1 MRMKVVLFIIAFMV
15 SMQVVATAS
24 DIGIGVSPGNMSY
37 MLAPGSSAEQSLYV
51 INTGTETATYNVF
64 IDDSTY
70 SSWFTFS
77 VSSFELKAGE
87 NKEVKVTLNV
97 PASAKEDVDCKIK
110 VPCTVP
116 GGDVGTGIMIPVH
129 IEISSSGSSSSGK
142 SSSGGSSSGGG
153 GGGSPEPAS
162 NVEARELS
170 QQYVT
175 AGSRARFNFTEDAT
189 CVKYVEFDAKK
200 TLGKITTIIEMLKER
215 STLTSDTPDGEVY
228 KYLNIWV
235 GNEGVATPENIEN
248 AVIGFRVDKTWV
260 MENGIDVNS
269 IVLAH
274 FDGEEWKPLLTKKVK
289 EDVEN
294 LYLEAETTGFSH
306 FAVTGEKANE
316 TEKNMSAAP
325 VTRAREKLKESAEN
339 LESTATKSLE
349 EGGSGFLAEIEGY
362 EEKLRD
368 LYLALIHSLQEKSW
382 YPGAAHNDTGTEN

>member
-1 MRMKVVLFIIAFMV
+1 MRMKVVLLIIAFMV

-24 DIGIGVSPGNMSY
+24 DIGIGASPGNMSY

-70 SSWFTFS
+70 SGWFTFS
-77 VSSFELKAGE
+77 VSSFELSAGE
-87 NKEVKVTLNV
+87 NKKVKVTLNV

-110 VPCTVP
+110 IPCTVP

-129 IEISSSGSSSSGK
+129 IEISSSEDSSSKK
-142 SSSGGSSSGGG
+142 SSSGGSSSGG

-170 QQYVT
+170 QQYIT
-175 AGSRARFNFTEDAT
+175 SGSRVRFNFTQDAT

-200 TLGKITTIIEMLKER
+200 TLGKVTTIIEVLKER
-215 STLTSDTPDGEVY
+215 SALTPDTPDGEVY
-228 KYLNIWV
+228 NYLNIWV

-248 AVIGFRVDKTWV
+248 AVIGFNVDKTWV
-260 MENGIDVNS
+260 REKDIDVNS
-269 IVLAH
+269 IALAY
-274 FDGEEWKPLLTKKVK
+274 FDGEEWNPLLTKKVK
-289 EDVEN
+289 EDVEY
-294 LYLEAETTGFSH
+294 LYLEAETTSFSH

-349 EGGSGFLAEIEGY
+349 GKEPGFLAEIEGY
-362 EEKLRD
+362 EEKFRD
-368 LYLALIHSLQEKSW
+368 FYLSLIHSLQEKSW
-382 YPGAAHNDTGTEN
+382 YPGAAHKNAGTEN